1 MNTNQGRLY
10 LVATPIGNL
19 GDITKRAVEVLESV
33 DIIAA
38 EDTRNSI
45 KLLNHLGI
53 KASLTS
59 YHKYNSIE
67 KAYELIR
74 HIQEGKSIALIT
86 DAGMP
91 AISDPGEDL
100 VRLCYEAGVE
110 LTIIPGACAAV
121 SALAISGL
129 STKRFAFEAFL
140 PYNKKE
146 RKEILEELKNET
158 RTIIIYEAPHK
169 LVGTLSDLK
178 DMLGGERKI
187 SIVRE
192 LTKIHEEVIQKT
204 LLDAYELYKNMQDI
218 KGEYVLVIEGRS
230 PEDIKAAERSSWDR
244 LSIREHVDLYI
255 SQGMDNRS
263 AQKAVA
269 ADRGITKRQ
278 VYAAVNIKDN

>member
-19 GDITKRAVEVLESV
+19 GDITKRAVEVLNGV

-74 HIQEGKSIALIT
+74 LMQEGKSIALIT

-129 STKRFAFEAFL
+129 ATRRFAFEAFL

-169 LVGTLSDLK
+169 LVGTLSDLRNA
-178 DMLGGERKI
+178 LGDERRI

-204 LLDAYELYKNMQDI
+204 LLEAYELYKGMQDI

-230 PEDIKAAERSSWDR
+230 LEEIKAKERSSWDR
-244 LSIREHVDLYI
+244 LSIREHLELYI
-255 SQGMDNRS
+255 SEGMDNKE
-263 AQKAVA
+263 ALKAVA
-269 ADRGITKRQ
+269 ADRGITKRE

>member
-178 DMLGGERKI
+178 DILGGERKI

-255 SQGMDNRS
+255 SQGMDNKS

-269 ADRGITKRQ
+269 ADRGIAKRQ

>member
-129 STKRFAFEAFL
+129 PTRRFAFEAFL

-169 LVGTLSDLK
+169 LVGTLFDLK
-178 DMLGGERKI
+178 DILGGERKI

-230 PEDIKAAERSSWDR
+230 LEDIKTAERSSWDR

-255 SQGMDNRS
+255 SQGMDNKS

>member
-129 STKRFAFEAFL
+129 PTRRFAFEAFL

-178 DMLGGERKI
+178 DILGGERKI

>member
-178 DMLGGERKI
+178 DILGGERKI

-255 SQGMDNRS
+255 SQGMDNKS

>member
-169 LVGTLSDLK
+169 LVGTLFDLK
-178 DMLGGERKI
+178 DILGGERKI

-230 PEDIKAAERSSWDR
+230 LEDIKAAERSSWDR

-255 SQGMDNRS
+255 SQGMDNKS

>member
-129 STKRFAFEAFL
+129 PTRRFAFEAFL

-146 RKEILEELKNET
+146 RKEILGELKNET

-178 DMLGGERKI
+178 DILGGERKI

-255 SQGMDNRS
+255 SQGMDNKS

>member
-19 GDITKRAVEVLESV
+19 GDITKRAIEVLKSV

-74 HIQEGKSIALIT
+74 LMQEGKSIALIT

-129 STKRFAFEAFL
+129 ATRRFVFEAFL

-169 LVGTLSDLK
+169 LVGTLSDLRNA
-178 DMLGGERKI
+178 LGDERRV

-204 LLDAYELYKNMQDI
+204 LLEAYELYKGMQDI

-230 PEDIKAAERSSWDR
+230 LEEIKAKERSSWDR
-244 LSIREHVDLYI
+244 LSIREHIDLYI
-255 SQGMDNRS
+255 SKGMDNKE
-263 AQKAVA
+263 ALKAVA
-269 ADRGITKRQ
+269 ADRGITKRE

>member
-1 MNTNQGRLY
+1 MDTNQGKLY

-19 GDITKRAVEVLESV
+19 GDITKRAVEVLRSV
-33 DIIAA
+33 DIVAA

-67 KAYELIR
+67 KAYELIKAM
-74 HIQEGKSIALIT
+74 QEGKSIALIT

-110 LTIIPGACAAV
+110 LTVIPGACAAV

-129 STKRFAFEAFL
+129 PTKRFVFEAFL
-140 PYNKKE
+140 PYNKRE
-146 RKEILEELKNET
+146 RREILDELKNET
-158 RTIIIYEAPHK
+158 RTVIIYEAPHK
-169 LVGTLSDLK
+169 LVGTLSDLR
-178 DMLGGERKI
+178 DTLGDERRI

-192 LTKIHEEVIQKT
+192 LTKIHEEVIQNT
-204 LLDAYELYKNMQDI
+204 LAGAYELYKDMSDI
-218 KGEYVLVIEGRS
+218 RGEYVLVIEGKS
-230 PEDIKAAERSSWDR
+230 PEDIKKEEQNKWDE
-244 LSIREHVDLYI
+244 LSIKEHLDLYL
-255 SQGMDNRS
+255 SKGMDKRE
-263 AQKAVA
+263 ALKAVA

-278 VYAAVNIKDN
+278 VYAAVNIK

>member
-19 GDITKRAVEVLESV
+19 GDITKRAVEVLKSV

-74 HIQEGKSIALIT
+74 HMQEGKSIALIT

-129 STKRFAFEAFL
+129 ATRRFAFEAFL

-169 LVGTLSDLK
+169 LVGTLSDLRNA
-178 DMLGGERKI
+178 LGDERRV

-204 LLDAYELYKNMQDI
+204 LLEAYELYKGMQDI

-230 PEDIKAAERSSWDR
+230 LEEIKAKERSSWDR
-244 LSIREHVDLYI
+244 LSIREHLELYI
-255 SQGMDNRS
+255 SEGMDNKE
-263 AQKAVA
+263 ALKAVA
-269 ADRGITKRQ
+269 ADRGITKRE